1 MAHTRSSTL
10 RARTSGMR
18 PVDAI
23 HPLARITR
31 EKHGVQGSVERP
43 RELRAI
49 QRVPGA
55 VAEPIPLDSPLYVS
69 RPVLP
74 PLEEFIPDLEE
85 IWASHTLTNMGPF
98 HARLEAALS
107 ERVGFGHLSLW
118 NNGTTALLAALAALD
133 LTGEVIVTPF
143 TFPAT
148 VHAITALG
156 LAPVFADIDPDTMTL
171 CPERVAE
178 KITPSTTAIVATH
191 IYGTF
196 CDTEKLA
203 ELARAHA
210 LRIVYDGAHSFGRH
224 TPIFPDGAASIG
236 DVTMLSFHATKLFHS
251 VEGGAL
257 ITDDPTLDD
266 RLRSIRNFGIRSEDV
281 VDGVGLNG
289 KMSEIHAAM
298 GLRVLSRLDD
308 EIDRRA
314 GLGKR
319 YAERLGGLDGLSVV
333 AGTGPSVQYFVVRID
348 RQGFGKTRDELH
360 GELRKL
366 NIVSRRYFYP
376 LCSDIP
382 PNSSHPSAAVLP
394 VAARAASECLA
405 LPLHGGMDEELVD
418 RICDAIIWHS
428 SSKEGRS
435 A

>member
-1 MAHTRSSTL
+1 MMSTPPIAL
-10 RARTSGMR
+10 
-18 PVDAI
+18 DA
-23 HPLARITR
+23 
-31 EKHGVQGSVERP
+31 
-43 RELRAI
+43 
-49 QRVPGA
+49 
-55 VAEPIPLDSPLYVS
+55 PLYIS

-74 PLEEFIPDLEE
+74 PLEEFVHDLEE
-85 IWASHTLTNMGPF
+85 IWASHTLTNMGAF
-98 HARLEAALS
+98 HARLEAALN
-107 ERVGFGHLSLW
+107 ERVGFGQLSLW

-133 LTGEVIVTPF
+133 LSGEVIVTPF

-156 LAPVFADIDPDTMTL
+156 LTPVFADIDRQTMTL

-178 KITPSTTAIVATH
+178 KITPSTTAIVGTH

-196 CDTEKLA
+196 CGTQ
-203 ELARAHA
+203 ELATLAREHS
-210 LRIVYDGAHSFGRH
+210 LRVVYDGAHSFGRH
-224 TPIFPDGAASIG
+224 TPIFPEGAASIG

-257 ITDDPTLDD
+257 LTDDPELHD
-266 RLRSIRNFGIRSEDV
+266 RLKSIRNFGIRSEDV

-308 EIDRRA
+308 EIDRRVHLA
-314 GLGKR
+314 EQYAKR
-319 YAERLGGLDGLSVV
+319 LAGLDGLSVV
-333 AGTGPSVQYFVVRID
+333 AGTGPSVQYFVVRVD
-348 RQGFGKTRDELH
+348 QRGFGMTRDELH
-360 GELRKL
+360 RQLRAL
-366 NIVSRRYFYP
+366 NIISRRYFYP

-382 PNSSHPSAAVLP
+382 PYSSHPSVEDLP
-394 VAARAASECLA
+394 VATRAASECLA
-405 LPLHGGMDEELVD
+405 LPFHGGMDEDLVD

-428 SSKEGRS
+428 SSREGRP